1 MRSTMNDLINC
12 CRRDFF
18 KISFVSFAL
27 SACFL
32 GSEAPSQ
39 AQGTSIPVEKLMM
52 PEALPDIP
60 QGKEDAPV
68 TIVEYAS
75 MTCSHCA
82 AFHAATYPVLKSK
95 YIDTG
100 KVRFILREFPLDP
113 LASAGF
119 MLARCEGPDK
129 RNAMV
134 DLLFAQQKNWAFTE
148 KPIEALE
155 NLVKQ
160 TGMSKESFES
170 CLKDQSLYDKIK
182 EVQDRAA
189 KEFGVNATP
198 TFFINGKKQNGEI
211 LPDDLDK
218 MLEPLL
224 KG

>member
-1 MRSTMNDLINC
+1 MRPTMNDLISC
-12 CRRDFF
+12 CRRNFLQ
-18 KISFVSFAL
+18 KGFVSLVLISCL
-27 SACFL
+27 SGL
-32 GSEAPSQ
+32 DTPGQ
-39 AQGTSIPVEKLMM
+39 AQGTNVPVEKLMM

-60 QGKEDAPV
+60 LGKEDAPI

-82 AFHAATYPVLKSK
+82 AFHAATYPILKSK

-113 LASAGF
+113 LAGAGF
-119 MLARCEGPDK
+119 MVARCEGQDK
-129 RNAMV
+129 RNALV
-134 DLLFAQQKNWAFTE
+134 DLLFDQQKNWAFVE
-148 KPIEALE
+148 KPVEALE

-211 LPDDLDK
+211 RPEDLDK
-218 MLEPLL
+218 ILEPLL